1 MRKLKREKTKK
12 IYVGNIIIGGS
23 NNLII
28 QTMCKNKTSN
38 YLKVI
43 DEILEYEK
51 LGCEIIRVSILD
63 KFDAESI
70 KKIKEKINI
79 PIVADIHFDYN
90 LAILSIIN
98 GADKIRLNPGNIK
111 KKENLLKIIEVAK
124 KYNTPIRIGIN
135 TGSICYR
142 SVKDIVNTMLRYIKI
157 FENEKFYNLVLSIKS
172 SDLNILYK
180 SNIMLSKKT
189 KYPLHI
195 GLTESGD
202 YIGGI
207 VKSSIVVNDL
217 LKKGIGATI
226 RISLPGK
233 RENEINVCKKLLS
246 INNIRKFPDIIACPS
261 CGRNTHDM
269 SKILNFVKEYL
280 GKEKIDIK
288 IAVMGCIVNGIGE
301 SGKSDIGIFPSDD
314 KIVIYKNNKYLK
326 SVSDDDSAILEV
338 KKLIYNFKGEKNK

>member
-111 KKENLLKIIEVAK
+111 KKENLLKIIKVAK

-217 LKKGIGATI
+217 LKKGIGDTI

-233 RENEINVCKKLLS
+233 REDEINVCKKLLS

-261 CGRNTHDM
+261 CGR
-269 SKILNFVKEYL
+269 KEYL
-280 GKEKIDIK
+280 EKEKIDIK